1 MELGKQ
7 VSRALKPDAQA
18 FDEVRIFTVPR
29 YKMSGL
35 SGDEWRISATIQL
48 LRKGKVVA
56 ERGAARVE
64 SAAYLLSA
72 FVIESMDN
80 GLGFFAGEGDL
91 CDQEG
96 CSDKATVTYKLKKHY
111 CKEGHESEIT
121 FGTQIRRFCQKHSK
135 RGDCGLDDA
144 DRNYELMDG
153 KPGLPDEADMA
164 PSARI
169 DVHVQSVDEILG
181 AVKEILGAVKRIRDE
196 MRKENDG
203 I

>member
-1 MELGKQ
+1 MKFGDQ

-56 ERGAARVE
+56 ERGAGRVE
-64 SAAYLLSA
+64 SASSMLPWFILQ
-72 FVIESMDN
+72 SMDE
-80 GLGFFAGEGDL
+80 GLGYFAGEGDL

-96 CSDKATVTYKLKKHY
+96 CAETATVTYKLKKRY
-111 CKEGHESEIT
+111 CEEGHESET
-121 FGTQIRRFCQKHSK
+121 FGTQVRRFCQKHSK
-135 RGDCGLDDA
+135 RGDCGLEDA